1 MASSAE
7 IADYYRSYGESSF
20 SADQPIYA
28 EICERLSEVPEL
40 IDLLSAHEPEAR
52 QPNLLFAAVHYLLL
66 GGLDHPLGEVYAGSG
81 ADAIDAFAD
90 VILSH
95 RGEID
100 ELLRTRRTQ
109 TNEVGRAAVLALM
122 LADAQQRS
130 GQELA
135 WIDLGASGGLN
146 LQVDQFRID
155 YIAVDD
161 VLTTGPEDAAVRLD
175 CQLRGR
181 APAVAPTHAS
191 IQWRIGVDQ
200 TPIDVGDPEQARWLH
215 ACVWPTQHQRHRR
228 LAAAIEA
235 ANRTPP
241 TLIEDDAASG
251 LALAI
256 EKAPVDTA
264 LVVTTTWVWYYLPEP
279 TRIAVL
285 DLLRSSGRPIWW
297 YSLEGRGVVTELQ
310 QSSERQLSESHV
322 GRTEFRDG
330 EIAGFAVLGVSHPH
344 GAWLDWGHA

>member
-40 IDLLSAHEPEAR
+40 IDLLAAHEPEAR

-135 WIDLGASGGLN
+135 WI
-146 LQVDQFRID
+146 
-155 YIAVDD
+155 
-161 VLTTGPEDAAVRLD
+161 
-175 CQLRGR
+175 C
-181 APAVAPTHAS
+181 
-191 IQWRIGVDQ
+191 
-200 TPIDVGDPEQARWLH
+200 
-215 ACVWPTQHQRHRR
+215 
-228 LAAAIEA
+228 
-235 ANRTPP
+235 
-241 TLIEDDAASG
+241 
-251 LALAI
+251 
-256 EKAPVDTA
+256 
-264 LVVTTTWVWYYLPEP
+264 
-279 TRIAVL
+279 
-285 DLLRSSGRPIWW
+285 LLYTSPSP
-297 YSLEGRGVVTELQ
+297 
-310 QSSERQLSESHV
+310 
-322 GRTEFRDG
+322 RD
-330 EIAGFAVLGVSHPH
+330 S
-344 GAWLDWGHA
+344 